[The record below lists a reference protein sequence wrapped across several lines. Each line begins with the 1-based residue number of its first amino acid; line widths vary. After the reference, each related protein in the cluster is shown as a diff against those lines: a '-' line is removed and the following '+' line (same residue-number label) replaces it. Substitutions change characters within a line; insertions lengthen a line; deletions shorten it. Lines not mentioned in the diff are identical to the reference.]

1 MIIGNN
7 LEAFKTETRFD
18 VSTILPNFLSDKMQL
33 SNDWHEML
41 LCQGLGEN
49 RIVIDFLQISDGEKS
64 FTFTKGEIIMMSLGI
79 DVSKEVEGIAL
90 LTISWPNDFDE
101 IEKRTFLEIN
111 SAKSG
116 IWRGKNYYV
125 IELFLIERITFL
137 KLGARK

>member
-1 MIIGNN
+1 
-7 LEAFKTETRFD
+7 
-18 VSTILPNFLSDKMQL
+18 
-33 SNDWHEML
+33 
-41 LCQGLGEN
+41 
-49 RIVIDFLQISDGEKS
+49 
-64 FTFTKGEIIMMSLGI
+64 FTKGEIIMMSLGI